1 MDGVF
6 KMWSHQCTIER
17 YEDLISQPCEWRFMK
32 YSIPF
37 ALLAADVKFTVMLRP
52 LICSHFCSDLPLAS
66 RIKLDEDRECL
77 ILKDNGF
84 YLHSTEDPID
94 ETH

>member
-1 MDGVF
+1 
-6 KMWSHQCTIER
+6 
-17 YEDLISQPCEWRFMK
+17 MK

-52 LICSHFCSDLPLAS
+52 LICSHFCNDLASAS

-94 ETH
+94 KTHKVLVTLMISARVAVFLKR